1 MYDPIM
7 RVLTVLEILQ
17 ARDHVSGSELA
28 ARLEVNLRTVQ
39 RYIARLQ
46 DLCVPVE
53 SVRGVGGFYRLKP
66 GFRLPPLMFTDEEA
80 FAVVLGLRGL
90 RHLGLS
96 AFAPATE
103 GAAAK
108 LARVLPEPLRNSVQM
123 VEEVVA
129 LEPGPWVVST
139 AAESLIRVASAIRK
153 RRRLTFGYESHAGT
167 SSQREIEPYG
177 VVHMDGRWYVVGR
190 CLLRQALRT
199 FRLDRVAHPEIGEEG
214 FEPAA
219 DFDIRTYLN
228 KGMPFVQ
235 STFAVEVWVDMPE
248 AKTRSHFP
256 LHRVSMN
263 EENGGTTLRCGR
275 DNLEAFAAMLLSLG
289 CRIVVRAPEELK
301 EAFARLAERAGA
313 AAGGPASVIRLPAS
327 LRGQ

>member
-1 MYDPIM
+1 MKFMYDPIM

-17 ARDHVSGSELA
+17 ARDHVSGNELA
-28 ARLEVNLRTVQ
+28 SRLEVNLRTVQ

-66 GFRLPPLMFTDEEA
+66 GFRLPPMMFTDEEA
-80 FAVVLGLRGL
+80 FAVALGLRGL

-108 LARVLPEPLRNSVQM
+108 LARVLPEPLRNSIQM
-123 VEEVVA
+123 IDEVVA

-139 AAESLIRVASAIRK
+139 SVDSLICVSTAIRS
-153 RRRLTFGYESHAGT
+153 RRRLTFGYQSHART
-167 SSQREIEPYG
+167 ISQREIEPYG
-177 VVHMDGRWYVVGR
+177 VVHLDGRWYMVGR
-190 CLLRQALRT
+190 CLLRQDLRT
-199 FRLDRVAHPEIGEEG
+199 FRLDRVSQPQIGEQR
-214 FEPAA
+214 FEPAVG
-219 DFDIRTYLN
+219 FDIKGYLN

-235 STFAVEVWVDMPE
+235 STFAIDVWVELPAAE
-248 AKTRSHFP
+248 ARSHFA
-256 LHRVSMN
+256 LHRVSMS

-275 DNLEAFAAMLLSLG
+275 DHLEGFAAMLLSLG
-289 CRIVVRAPEELK
+289 CRITVRQPPQLRET
-301 EAFARLAERAGA
+301 FAALAKRASA
-313 AAGGPASVIRLPAS
+313 AAAT
-327 LRGQ
+327 

>member
-17 ARDHVSGSELA
+17 ARDHASGSELA
-28 ARLEVNLRTVQ
+28 SRLEVNLRTVQ

-46 DLCVPVE
+46 DLGVPVE

-80 FAVVLGLRGL
+80 FALALGLRGL

-108 LARVLPEPLRNSVQM
+108 LARVLPEPLRDSIQM

-139 AAESLIRVASAIRK
+139 SGESLICVSAAIRV
-153 RRRLTFGYESHAGT
+153 RRRLRFGYQSHVGI

-177 VVHMDGRWYVVGR
+177 VAHLDGRWYVVGH
-190 CLLRQALRT
+190 CLLRQDLRT
-199 FRLDRVAHPEIGEEG
+199 FRLDRISQPEIGEER
-214 FEPAA
+214 FNVLP
-219 DFDIRTYLN
+219 I
-228 KGMPFVQ
+228 
-235 STFAVEVWVDMPE
+235 ST
-248 AKTRSHFP
+248 
-256 LHRVSMN
+256 
-263 EENGGTTLRCGR
+263 
-275 DNLEAFAAMLLSLG
+275 
-289 CRIVVRAPEELK
+289 
-301 EAFARLAERAGA
+301 
-313 AAGGPASVIRLPAS
+313 
-327 LRGQ
+327 

>member
-17 ARDHVSGSELA
+17 ARDCVSGGELA
-28 ARLEVNLRTVQ
+28 ARLEVSLRTVQ

-80 FAVVLGLRGL
+80 FAVALGLRGL
-90 RHLGLS
+90 RHFGLS

-103 GAAAK
+103 GASAK
-108 LARVLPEPLRNSVQM
+108 LTRVLPEALRNSIRM
-123 VEEVVA
+123 VDEVVA

-139 AAESLIRVASAIRK
+139 SAESLIRVSTAIRG
-153 RRRLTFGYESHAGT
+153 RRRLAFGYQSHAGA

-177 VVHMDGRWYVVGR
+177 VIHTDGRWYVVGR
-190 CLLRQALRT
+190 CLLRQDLRT
-199 FRLDRVAHPEIGEEG
+199 FRLDRISQPEVGEEP
-214 FEPAA
+214 FEPTAG
-219 DFDIRTYLN
+219 FDIKAYLN
-228 KGMPFVQ
+228 KGLPFVQ
-235 STFAVEVWVDMPE
+235 STFAIEVWVDLSAAE
-248 AKTRSHFP
+248 ARSHFV
-256 LHRVSMN
+256 LHRVSMC

-275 DNLEAFAAMLLSLG
+275 DKLEVFAAMLLSLG
-289 CRIVVRAPEELK
+289 CRIIVRAPPELRK
-301 EAFARLAERAGA
+301 TFAALAERASA
-313 AAGGPASVIRLPAS
+313 ASAGNTVTG
-327 LRGQ
+327 